1 MDGPTAVL
9 AAVLLAGLVLIA
21 IRPIRA
27 VRDERFFAA
36 EERGWSESGSF
47 PAEVHRVYRHPRMVE
62 VDGLRLR
69 QLGYAVEER
78 GMVRG
83 AWGRHLEV
91 LWRATGP
98 PAWYP
103 VADTNR
109 RAPSGEG
116 GSLRP

>member
-103 VADTNR
+103 VADSNR
-109 RAPSGEG
+109 RSP
-116 GSLRP
+116 P